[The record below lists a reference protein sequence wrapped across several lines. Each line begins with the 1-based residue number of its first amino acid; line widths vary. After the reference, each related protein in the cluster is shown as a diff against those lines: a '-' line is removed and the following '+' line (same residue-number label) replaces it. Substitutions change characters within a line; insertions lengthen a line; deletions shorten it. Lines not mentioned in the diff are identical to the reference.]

1 MKRLSA
7 VSALALILLLLRPV
21 PASANMAAPAD
32 PDVGSSI
39 TFERNDALAVTE
51 EVLDIRVTG
60 ATAEITAVYSMVN
73 VTDQPVST
81 PVMFLAP
88 NTGDGGVEV
97 KADGACVPC
106 SIEQYV
112 LDHAAQITAQDWR
125 YAVLSR
131 DADADPDGERV
142 DGISFQLDFGPGEAY
157 EVSVSY
163 PYRLGG
169 YPAYDYNVKRGEI
182 LYYLSPADGI
192 SFQLDFGPGEAY
204 EVSVSYPYRLGG
216 YPAYDYNVKRGEILY
231 YLSPAALWRDFQSLT
246 INLYLDRDM
255 PVLASSNLDFEEVGP
270 RTYQYRSD
278 SLPEGELEIQI
289 NQNEFQEF
297 IGTLRSPY
305 LLLYLIFLG
314 PIVLLVAA
322 IIVVPVVIRRQAK
335 GSRR

>member
-32 PDVGSSI
+32 PDIGSSI
-39 TFERNDALAVTE
+39 TFERNDALAVTQ

-60 ATAEITAVYSMVN
+60 ATAEITAVYYMVN

-112 LDHAAQITAQDWR
+112 LGHAAQITAQDWR

-131 DADADPDGERV
+131 DTDPDGERV
-142 DGISFQLDFGPGEAY
+142 DGISFQLDFGPGETC

-182 LYYLSPADGI
+182 LYYLS
-192 SFQLDFGPGEAY
+192 Q
-204 EVSVSYPYRLGG
+204 
-216 YPAYDYNVKRGEILY
+216 
-231 YLSPAALWRDFQSLT
+231 AALWRDFQSLT

-289 NQNEFQEF
+289 DQNKFQEF

>member
-39 TFERNDALAVTE
+39 TFERNDALAVTQ

-97 KADGACVPC
+97 KADGSCVPC

-112 LDHAAQITAQDWR
+112 LGYAAQITAQDWR

-131 DADADPDGERV
+131 DADPDGERV

-182 LYYLSPADGI
+182 LYYLSPAT
-192 SFQLDFGPGEAY
+192 
-204 EVSVSYPYRLGG
+204 
-216 YPAYDYNVKRGEILY
+216 
-231 YLSPAALWRDFQSLT
+231 LWRDFQSLT

-289 NQNEFQEF
+289 DQNEFQEF

>member
-182 LYYLSPADGI
+182 LYYLSPA
-192 SFQLDFGPGEAY
+192 
-204 EVSVSYPYRLGG
+204 
-216 YPAYDYNVKRGEILY
+216 
-231 YLSPAALWRDFQSLT
+231 ALWRDFQSLT

-289 NQNEFQEF
+289 DQNEFQEF

>member
-112 LDHAAQITAQDWR
+112 LGYAAQITAQDWR

-131 DADADPDGERV
+131 DADPDGERV
-142 DGISFQLDFGPGEAY
+142 DGISFQLDFGPGETCQ
-157 EVSVSY
+157 VSVSY

-169 YPAYDYNVKRGEI
+169 YPAYDHNVKHGEI
-182 LYYLSPADGI
+182 LYYLSPAT
-192 SFQLDFGPGEAY
+192 
-204 EVSVSYPYRLGG
+204 
-216 YPAYDYNVKRGEILY
+216 
-231 YLSPAALWRDFQSLT
+231 LWRDFQSLT

-289 NQNEFQEF
+289 DQNEFQEF

>member
-182 LYYLSPADGI
+182 LYYLSPA
-192 SFQLDFGPGEAY
+192 
-204 EVSVSYPYRLGG
+204 
-216 YPAYDYNVKRGEILY
+216 
-231 YLSPAALWRDFQSLT
+231 ALWRDFQSLT

-278 SLPEGELEIQI
+278 SLPEGELDIQI
-289 NQNEFQEF
+289 DQNEFQEF

>member
-32 PDVGSSI
+32 PDIGSSI

-112 LDHAAQITAQDWR
+112 LGHAAQITAQDWR

-142 DGISFQLDFGPGEAY
+142 
-157 EVSVSY
+157 
-163 PYRLGG
+163 
-169 YPAYDYNVKRGEI
+169 
-182 LYYLSPADGI
+182 DGI

-278 SLPEGELEIQI
+278 RLPEGELEIQI
-289 NQNEFQEF
+289 DQNEFQEF

>member
-1 MKRLSA
+1 MKPLHA
-7 VSALALILLLLRPV
+7 VSALALTLLLLLPL

-51 EVLDIRVTG
+51 EVLDIKVTG

-97 KADGACVPC
+97 MADGVSIPC
-106 SIEQYV
+106 STDQYV
-112 LDHAAQITAQDWR
+112 MKYATGVRTEDWR
-125 YAVLSR
+125 YVVLTND
-131 DADADPDGERV
+131 DAADGDGQKV
-142 DGISFQLDFGPGEAY
+142 DGISFQLDFGPGEACQ
-157 EVSVSY
+157 VSVSY

-169 YPAYDYNVKRGEI
+169 YPDYDYNVKRGTI
-182 LYYLSPADGI
+182 RYYLA
-192 SFQLDFGPGEAY
+192 
-204 EVSVSYPYRLGG
+204 
-216 YPAYDYNVKRGEILY
+216 
-231 YLSPAALWRDFQSLT
+231 PAAMWRDFQDLT

-255 PVLASSNLDFEEVGP
+255 PVLADSNLEFEKVGT

-278 SLPEGELEIQI
+278 SLPEGNLEIRVDQNQI
-289 NQNEFQEF
+289 QEF

-305 LLLYLIFLG
+305 LILYLIFFV
-314 PIVLLVAA
+314 PILLVIAAVIVAVVLLV
-322 IIVVPVVIRRQAK
+322 RRK
-335 GSRR
+335 RRSGR

>member
-1 MKRLSA
+1 MNVRKLRIQEVWTMKRLSA

-182 LYYLSPADGI
+182 LYYLSPA
-192 SFQLDFGPGEAY
+192 
-204 EVSVSYPYRLGG
+204 
-216 YPAYDYNVKRGEILY
+216 
-231 YLSPAALWRDFQSLT
+231 ALWRDFQSLT

-289 NQNEFQEF
+289 DQNEFQEF

>member
-182 LYYLSPADGI
+182 LYYLSPA
-192 SFQLDFGPGEAY
+192 
-204 EVSVSYPYRLGG
+204 
-216 YPAYDYNVKRGEILY
+216 
-231 YLSPAALWRDFQSLT
+231 ALWRDFQSLT

-270 RTYQYRSD
+270 APISTAPTACRRASWRSRSTRTNFRSL
-278 SLPEGELEIQI
+278 S
-289 NQNEFQEF
+289 
-297 IGTLRSPY
+297 
-305 LLLYLIFLG
+305 
-314 PIVLLVAA
+314 
-322 IIVVPVVIRRQAK
+322 VPCAVRICFCT
-335 GSRR
+335 